1 MPRGVDGSPGADGSG
16 GADRSDDR
24 SDERAAR
31 RARWAVSAMF
41 ATNGALFAGVVPRY
55 PDITGALHLSSAA
68 FGTAV
73 AGYGVGAVVA
83 GPFAAS
89 LVRRFG
95 SARFAVATTLG
106 VAANLLLIGAA
117 PTWALLATALALAGA
132 LDSLTDIAEN
142 AQGLRVER
150 SLRRSVLGS
159 MHAMWS
165 VGAVAG
171 GALGSAAAGLGVP
184 VVLHLGVVGAVA
196 ALVALLAGRSM
207 LPGHEALPQDEPGAT
222 APPHRGHHVRRAGLL
237 LALAAVASMGQ
248 LMEDVT
254 ATWSALYL
262 RESLG
267 AAAAVGGLGFVAL
280 QVTQTGGRLVGDRLV
295 TSHGDRLVARLGV
308 VLAGTAMTV
317 ALLVPSPASVI
328 AAFAVVGLGI
338 GTLIPAGLRAADAVP
353 GLRAGSGL
361 TVVGMGLRVTLLL
374 SPLGTGLL
382 AQARGLPAVLWVLPA
397 AAVVVLLLSP
407 SLPSRRAG

>member
-1 MPRGVDGSPGADGSG
+1 MTLPSPAGGVATPE
-16 GADRSDDR
+16 
-24 SDERAAR
+24 DERAVR

-55 PDITGALHLSSAA
+55 PDITAALHLSSAA
-68 FGTAV
+68 FGAAV
-73 AGYGVGAVVA
+73 AGYGVGAVLA
-83 GPFAAS
+83 GPFAAP

-106 VAANLLLIGAA
+106 VAANLVLIGAA
-117 PTWALLATALALAGA
+117 PAWALLALALALAGA

-150 SLRRSVLGS
+150 GLRRSVLGS

-184 VVLHLGVVGAVA
+184 VALHLGIVGVLAAAVA
-196 ALVALLAGRSM
+196 LAAGRAL
-207 LPGHEALPQDEPGAT
+207 LPGHEALAV
-222 APPHRGHHVRRAGLL
+222 APARTGPRRRRHHVRLGGLL

-248 LMEDVT
+248 LVEDVT

-295 TSHGDRLVARLGV
+295 TAFGDRSVARVGV
-308 VLAGTAMTV
+308 ALAGTAMTV

-328 AAFAVVGLGI
+328 AAFAVAGLGI

-353 GLRAGSGL
+353 GLRPGSGL
-361 TVVGMGLRVTLLL
+361 AVVGMGLRVTLLL
-374 SPLGTGLL
+374 SPLGAGAL
-382 AQARGLPAVLWVLPA
+382 AQARGLGAVLWILPA

-407 SLPSRRAG
+407 SLPGRRRHG